1 MGFRGETSMLRFIG
15 GIFKVFFALMLVMT
29 VLIGLGAAVLAF
41 VFKKDFEDIENKT
54 KQIIADIEANQA

>member
-1 MGFRGETSMLRFIG
+1 MLRFIG
-15 GIFKVFFALMLVMT
+15 GIFKVFFALMLVLT
-29 VLIGLGAAVLAF
+29 VLVGATVAVFAV

>member
-1 MGFRGETSMLRFIG
+1 MLRFFG
-15 GIFKVFFALMLVMT
+15 GIFKVFFALMLVLT
-29 VLIGLGAAVLAF
+29 VLVGATVAVLAV

>member
-1 MGFRGETSMLRFIG
+1 MLRFIG
-15 GIFKVFFALMLVMT
+15 GIFKVFFALMLVLT
-29 VLIGLGAAVLAF
+29 VLVGTTVAVLAV

>member
-1 MGFRGETSMLRFIG
+1 MLRFIG
-15 GIFKVFFALMLVMT
+15 GIFKVFFALMLVLT
-29 VLIGLGAAVLAF
+29 VLVGATVAVLAV

>member
-1 MGFRGETSMLRFIG
+1 MCKFIA

-54 KQIIADIEANQA
+54 KQIIADIESNQT

>member
-1 MGFRGETSMLRFIG
+1 MLRFIS
-15 GIFKVFFALMLVMT
+15 GIFKVFFALMLVLT
-29 VLIGLGAAVLAF
+29 VLVGATVAVLAV

>member
-1 MGFRGETSMLRFIG
+1 MLRFIG
-15 GIFKVFFALMLVMT
+15 GIFKVFFALMLVLT
-29 VLIGLGAAVLAF
+29 VLVGATVAVLTV

>member
-1 MGFRGETSMLRFIG
+1 MLRFIG
-15 GIFKVFFALMLVMT
+15 GIFKIFFALMLVLT
-29 VLIGLGAAVLAF
+29 VLVGATVAVLAV